1 MTTGARAFWGAVVG
15 ALVTLVIHP
24 STRPFYIADPARV
37 QADPFEY
44 LAPAKQAKLV
54 VPASLTAAATWTQV
68 ATEKIDSGVGLSAK
82 EMRTLSAIL
91 AAAKRTEPLN
101 SFWPQAEAAIL
112 GSQSSEQEPVSLW
125 LRSANLTEW
134 NDHQSARLLDIKQR
148 LASSS
153 NARLSWHSAYAYFA
167 RSQSPSRQIS
177 RFGRRMVSRVDFT
190 SERGVSIR
198 YATIRNGNLMRANAK
213 SVATGDI
220 GSQLVDIAAY
230 PSELVTGSRPKRL
243 YLGRNLVANSLRAAG
258 RGPDA
263 DDVLEIFQNNDGWSA
278 LVQRPDPTATAR
290 RLTLYSVLCAA
301 VPQACLFL
309 IGIGLAFGL
318 IGSGLVE
325 VAQKHTLPR
334 YSAVAAALILAGVT
348 YYFTRGIAA
357 PISMFL
363 CSLLTLLQPT
373 KLRSKLEGDAE
384 SSLGLLFQV
393 AVFLISAS
401 VATAILGSLVLSS
414 LAGYALLQRADFVS
428 HLHGDGMVALQAAL
442 ILASSLFLIP
452 FWWAYVQK
460 IATLRVLS
468 LSLKRFGWNLVGF
481 GMVSAA
487 IAGPVCFAID
497 RSLEDTWTKLLTNEP
512 VYYLQQ

>member
-15 ALVTLVIHP
+15 ALLTLVIHP
-24 STRPFYIADPARV
+24 STRPFYLADPARV
-37 QADPFEY
+37 QTDPFEY
-44 LAPAKQAKLV
+44 LEPAKQAKLV
-54 VPASLTAAATWTQV
+54 APSSLTAAATWTQV
-68 ATEKIDSGVGLSAK
+68 ATEKIDSGIGLSAK
-82 EMRTLSAIL
+82 EMRTLSTIL
-91 AAAKRTEPLN
+91 AAAKRKEPLN
-101 SFWPQAEAAIL
+101 AFWPQAESAIV
-112 GSQSSEQEPVSLW
+112 GSQSSAQAPVSLW
-125 LRSANLTEW
+125 IRSANLTEW
-134 NDHQSARLLDIKQR
+134 NDHQSARLLDIKDR
-148 LASSS
+148 LSASSR
-153 NARLSWHSAYAYFA
+153 ARMSWHSAYAYFA
-167 RSQSPSRQIS
+167 RSQSPARQIS
-177 RFGRRMVSRVDFT
+177 RFGRRMVSSVDFT
-190 SERGVSIR
+190 STRGVSIR

-278 LVQRPDPTATAR
+278 LVQRPDPSATSR
-290 RLTLYSVLCAA
+290 RLTLYSVLCATL
-301 VPQACLFL
+301 PQACLFL
-309 IGIGLAFGL
+309 MGIGLIFGL

-325 VAQKHTLPR
+325 ISRKYTLPR
-334 YSAVAAALILAGVT
+334 YSAVVAALLLGGVT
-348 YYFTRGIAA
+348 YYFTKGIAA

-393 AVFLISAS
+393 SVFLISIS
-401 VATAILGSLVLSS
+401 VAIAILASLMLSS
-414 LAGYALLQRADFVS
+414 FAGFALVQRADFVS
-428 HLHGDGMVALQAAL
+428 QWHGDGMVALQAAL

-468 LSLKRFGWNLVGF
+468 LCLKRFGWNLVGL
-481 GMVSAA
+481 GMIAA
-487 IAGPVCFAID
+487 TIAGPVCFSID
-497 RSLEDTWTKLLTNEP
+497 RSLEDIWTKLLTNEP